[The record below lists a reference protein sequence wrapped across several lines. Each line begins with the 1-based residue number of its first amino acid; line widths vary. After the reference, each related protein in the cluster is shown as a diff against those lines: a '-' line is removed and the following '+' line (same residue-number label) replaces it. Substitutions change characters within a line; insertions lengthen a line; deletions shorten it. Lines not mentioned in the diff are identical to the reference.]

1 MLEIMGIICILYGVL
16 ILRFA
21 LTDNDAF
28 FGARHARSIVAV
40 FGRSGARKIYAVMA
54 VIGILIGVMVL
65 IF

>member
-16 ILRFA
+16 ILRFS

-28 FGARHARSIVAV
+28 FRARHARSIVAA
-40 FGRSGARKIYAVMA
+40 FGRNGARKVYGIMGIFGII
-54 VIGILIGVMVL
+54 IGLMVL